1 MELLEITLQVVVA
14 VTGLAGHFYIKKKNH
29 LGYRFWIVGNIAMM
43 AITIEKGMYVTTA
56 LFAVYTW
63 IAIEAI
69 KEWGGGI
76 ADNHQVSGEQIKN
89 PE

>member
-1 MELLEITLQVVVA
+1 MLQVVVA
-14 VTGLAGHFYIKKKNH
+14 ITGLAGHYYIKKKNH
-29 LGYRFWIVGNIAMM
+29 LGYRFWIVGNVAMM
-43 AITIEKGMYVTTA
+43 VITIEKGMYVTTA

-76 ADNHQVSGEQIKN
+76 ANAPLDHSGQHER